1 MSWLAVDK
9 NGTEC
14 VYRHKPKR
22 LKKRNKWS
30 DIIIKFIC
38 EGKLYAS
45 ANGYEYHPTY
55 GELATVR
62 KTTRSKLP
70 KGSIEKLI
78 GKKLTWEDE
87 PFELK

>member
-38 EGKLYAS
+38 EGKL
-45 ANGYEYHPTY
+45 
-55 GELATVR
+55 
-62 KTTRSKLP
+62 
-70 KGSIEKLI
+70 
-78 GKKLTWEDE
+78 
-87 PFELK
+87 

>member
-9 NGTEC
+9 NGTEY

-30 DIIIKFIC
+30 DIYVKFIC
-38 EGKLYAS
+38 EDRLCAS
-45 ANGYEYHPTY
+45 VDGYENQSTF
-55 GELATVR
+55 GTLVTIR

>member
-1 MSWLAVDK
+1 MCWLAVNK

-14 VYRHKPKR
+14 VFKRKPKR
-22 LKKRNKWS
+22 VKTTNKWD
-30 DIIIKFIC
+30 DIVIKFIC
-38 EGKLYAS
+38 KGKIYAS

-55 GELATVR
+55 GDLQTI
-62 KTTRSKLP
+62 KQSTRSNLP